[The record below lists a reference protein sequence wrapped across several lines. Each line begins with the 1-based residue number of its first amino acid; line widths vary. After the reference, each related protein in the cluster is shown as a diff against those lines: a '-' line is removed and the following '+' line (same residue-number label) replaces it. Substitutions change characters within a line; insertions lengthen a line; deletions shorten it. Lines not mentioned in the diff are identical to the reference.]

1 MMKIMVYL
9 LQVSACLGFFFTLYY
24 FLLRRLTFFS
34 INRWYLLVSL
44 AFSFMIPL
52 LTITVRNEY
61 VPRATYFSQF
71 QDLPGKLQGMD
82 VNKTMLQPQ
91 INWLDILALAYFIIA
106 AALFIRLIIVMSV
119 FFRNTTLRNSTKIGR
134 VHLIRGH
141 KNVGNS
147 SFLNYIFLQDENL
160 EQTEVQQIIQ
170 HEMLHVRLLH
180 SIDRIILEFSKII
193 LWFNPLIYLYAQ
205 AVEENHEF
213 EVDGKIG
220 RLADKTKYADLLLKL
235 SISNQQMLYHTFSKV
250 PLEKRITMLFNQPT
264 KNMKKIIYVLVLPIG
279 VFSCLAFSNL
289 KTDKKEP
296 IATQSHGFYSK
307 ASTGL
312 DLQPSSSGFYFREHI
327 QDKDGKK
334 YDKVTFKLIDGAA
347 SADLGREDKLGVFID
362 GTFYNE
368 EELKKLPVEKTAL
381 LTFDQSK
388 DAIKF
393 DKIPDDNYAI
403 PFCFKTKIKK

>member
-1 MMKIMVYL
+1 MKIIVYL

-24 FLLRRLTFFS
+24 FIFRRLTFFS
-34 INRWYLLVSL
+34 INRWYLLVTL
-44 AFSFMIPL
+44 AFSFIIPL
-52 LTITVRNEY
+52 LTITVHNEY
-61 VPRATYFSQF
+61 VQGAAYFSQF
-71 QDLPGKLQGMD
+71 QDLPAKMQAID
-82 VNKTMLQPQ
+82 VNKTVEQPQ
-91 INWLDILALAYFIIA
+91 INWIDILALAYFIIA
-106 AALFIRLIIVMSV
+106 IVLFIRLIIVMST
-119 FFRNTTLRNSTKIGR
+119 FFSNSTLKNSTKIGR

-147 SFLNYIFLQDENL
+147 SFLNYIFLEDENL
-160 EQTEVQQIIQ
+160 EQAEVQQIIQ
-170 HEMLHVRLLH
+170 HEMLHVRRLH
-180 SIDRIILEFSKII
+180 SLDRIVLEVSKII
-193 LWFNPLIYLYAQ
+193 LWFNPLIYLYAH

-213 EVDGKIG
+213 EVDGEIG

-235 SISNQQMLYHTFSKV
+235 SISNQQTLYHTFSKV

-289 KTDKKEP
+289 KTDKKEE
-296 IATQSHGFYSK
+296 IANQSHGLYAK
-307 ASTGL
+307 VSTHL
-312 DLQPSSSGFYFREHI
+312 DLQHSSSEFYSREHI
-327 QDKDGKK
+327 QDKGGKK

-347 SADLGREDKLGVFID
+347 SANLGIEDKLGVFID

-368 EELKKLPVEKTAL
+368 EDLKKLPVEKTAL

-403 PFCFKTKIKK
+403 PFCFKTKLKK